1 MRCHNQTGPTAML
14 RLYGLSLLSLAAGL
28 VASALAVPISVH
40 DRGPCPNAADG
51 VCIPNRKTFGFYTT
65 KWRPWPGQRPRA
77 AAEATRP
84 GLGKP
89 PHETQPYELPPV
101 EEEDTFGQPGGAP
114 LPGGPPPATGQ
125 PPTGDGAARGD
136 LPPKPPLDSEDA
148 PPVPPPGLRDA
159 GPVAPPQGLPP
170 PTTPKTEPPLGAY
183 NPGRQPVQPTSG
195 QRTGGLIWRQ
205 RTTHAPVAKNSQRLV
220 PISTGQQQ
228 RSSNPLRASRRPAAE
243 MVTSEPSRPTYA
255 ARKVTREPSR
265 PTQAARQVA
274 YTVARPH
281 PPQPA
286 RSQSRLRPNPLRQQQ

>member
-1 MRCHNQTGPTAML
+1 
-14 RLYGLSLLSLAAGL
+14 
-28 VASALAVPISVH
+28 
-40 DRGPCPNAADG
+40 
-51 VCIPNRKTFGFYTT
+51 
-65 KWRPWPGQRPRA
+65 
-77 AAEATRP
+77 
-84 GLGKP
+84 
-89 PHETQPYELPPV
+89 
-101 EEEDTFGQPGGAP
+101 

-170 PTTPKTEPPLGAY
+170 PTTPKTGPPLGAY
-183 NPGRQPVQPTSG
+183 NPVRRPVQPTSG

-228 RSSNPLRASRRPAAE
+228 RSSNPLRARRRPAAE
-243 MVTSEPSRPTYA
+243 M
-255 ARKVTREPSR
+255 VTREPSR